1 MSTVN
6 VANEFLEDKEWFK
19 FGVVMTCCHY
29 VIFRTYFDKL
39 IEFSSNMKCSGVL
52 KARILEELKATN
64 LVTIFTTVTR
74 FYDQRGMFLSC
85 WNRDT
90 ISSSATRF
98 LRKFW
103 KDARVLM
110 KSWRNFILLW
120 RDFRRIQIC
129 LFKLKSIP
137 NIRVTILESKSAILR
152 PEDCWKA
159 DFIIL
164 YSVHV
169 CFNYFIDYAICK
181 LDYE

>member
-1 MSTVN
+1 M
-6 VANEFLEDKEWFK
+6 
-19 FGVVMTCCHY
+19 MTCCNY

-64 LVTIFTTVTR
+64 RVTIFTTVTW

-90 ISSSATRF
+90 IYSNETWS

-103 KDARVLM
+103 KDAKILM
-110 KSWRNFILLW
+110 QSWRDFILPW

-129 LFKLKSIP
+129 LFKLKSVP
-137 NIRVTILESKSAILR
+137 NIGVTILESKSAILK
-152 PEDCWKA
+152 PEDCWKG
-159 DFIIL
+159 DFIII

-169 CFNYFIDYAICK
+169 CFNYFIDYVICK